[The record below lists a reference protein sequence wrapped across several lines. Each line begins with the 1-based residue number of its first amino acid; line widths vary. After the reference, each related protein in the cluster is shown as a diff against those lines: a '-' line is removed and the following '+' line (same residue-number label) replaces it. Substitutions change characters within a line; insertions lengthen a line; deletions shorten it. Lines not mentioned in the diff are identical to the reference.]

1 MQYFKIYRDFL
12 YHMNYTEAAII
23 SIVSVFG
30 RKCFLT
36 NKQIAEELM
45 LKSVTR
51 LSSYINRLVK
61 NGWLT
66 VQIEKTKG
74 NQRILELTK
83 KSLDVINGTNTE
95 AETETDPI
103 IQNDHTII
111 QNDKTVLSK
120 TIIGGIIQ
128 NDKTYYQK
136 GEDLLSKK
144 IIPII
149 QNDKTVLSKTI
160 TKDNNILDNK
170 KDKKEIMS
178 SAAGE
183 KSAMPTAEPT
193 HTPPPQT
200 DFSSEKNHSAKQK
213 KQNKNQRSQIPN
225 VPDAETIAEE
235 FIRSRPNLTRDVA
248 VTEATKFRNYYL
260 SHPNKCPENNF
271 WNGLIGNWLMN
282 DRDKLFAKNSLGE
295 SEQEPYYKRK
305 YGQVDHAAMADW
317 LFGK

>member
-1 MQYFKIYRDFL
+1 MITYLKTYVGFL
-12 YHMNYTEAAII
+12 KLGLSRLDADVI
-23 SIVSVFG
+23 SYVAYCKDG
-30 RKCFLT
+30 CYQT
-36 NKQIAEELM
+36 NQQIADGVVSTANRIRVVISNLVNNGWLASEIKNGNARTLRVTD
-45 LKSVTR
+45 KSLQIIYSESEKNTPIKNDHPMIINDHPSRSDMITPVIKNDHPHDHLR
-51 LSSYINRLVK
+51 SGGMIINDHPSSYIN
-61 NGWLT
+61 
-66 VQIEKTKG
+66 
-74 NQRILELTK
+74 
-83 KSLDVINGTNTE
+83 
-95 AETETDPI
+95 
-103 IQNDHTII
+103 
-111 QNDKTVLSK
+111 
-120 TIIGGIIQ
+120 
-128 NDKTYYQK
+128 
-136 GEDLLSKK
+136 
-144 IIPII
+144 
-149 QNDKTVLSKTI
+149 
-160 TKDNNILDNK
+160 NNINNNLNK
-170 KDKKEIMS
+170 KDIMS

-183 KSAMPTAEPT
+183 KSAMPTAAT
-193 HTPPPQT
+193 HTPPSQT

-235 FIRSRPNLTRDVA
+235 FIRNRPNLTRDVA